1 MFRMIIYKHI
11 VRKGGNK
18 IVETI
23 DDTRHEYISIIENVT
38 TKAKKHGMIILIE
51 LCRMM
56 EHAEENMVSSI
67 CDDWI

>member
-38 TKAKKHGMIILIE
+38 TKAKKTWHEYI
-51 LCRMM
+51 
-56 EHAEENMVSSI
+56 
-67 CDDWI
+67 D